1 MSDKNNKVE
10 NMSADSILP
19 INRND
24 PGFWRDAW
32 QQARLVLHLLRD
44 SDVPFYLKLMPFLT
58 LIYLISPI
66 DLLPG
71 GFDDATILLVGAKV
85 FIELVP
91 QHVVIKHL
99 NRIRQAEGYD
109 PIEETQIDTAVAK
122 EIIIDGEASEWKKP
136 K

>member
-1 MSDKNNKVE
+1 MNDNNKVE
-10 NMSADSILP
+10 KMSADSVLK

-32 QQARLVLHLLRD
+32 QQARLVLRLLRD
-44 SDVPFYLKLMPFLT
+44 SEVPFYLKLMPFLT

-91 QHVVIKHL
+91 QHVVIKQL
-99 NRIRQAEGYD
+99 NRIRQADGYD
-109 PIEETQIDTAVAK
+109 PIDEGNIDTAVAK
-122 EIIIDGEASEWKKP
+122 DIIIDGEATDWKKQ